1 VSDAASRFA
10 GRAQFIDVAVHSPKY
25 LFPLEEFTE
34 NRILHL
40 EKYNQ
45 NSMLRELIHFEPNI
59 P

>member
-45 NSMLRELIHFEPNI
+45 NSMLRELIHFEL
-59 P
+59 